1 VHWRYYHVGT
11 LNGGDDGKTH
21 HVNRNRGLS
30 LMATSITVMPAEKGT
45 AKVTVASFK
54 DESGTAVTP
63 IAITWTLTD
72 RLGNVIN
79 SRSAVSVTPATSVSF
94 LLTGNDL
101 AIGINGK
108 QRVITIAA
116 TYNSTLGSGLVARA
130 QAYFTIEDMVA
141 LS

>member
-1 VHWRYYHVGT
+1 MT
-11 LNGGDDGKTH
+11 T
-21 HVNRNRGLS
+21 
-30 LMATSITVMPAEKGT
+30 TITVMPAEKAT
-45 AKVTVASFK
+45 AKVTVSSFT
-54 DESGTAVTP
+54 DESDTAVTP
-63 IAITWTLTD
+63 TAITWTLTD

-79 SRSAVSVTPATSVSF
+79 NRSAVSVTPASSVSF

-101 AIGINGK
+101 AIGDNGK

-116 TYNSTLGSGLVARA
+116 TYNSTLGNGLIARA

>member
-1 VHWRYYHVGT
+1 
-11 LNGGDDGKTH
+11 
-21 HVNRNRGLS
+21 
-30 LMATSITVMPAEKGT
+30 MATNITVMPAEKGT

-63 IAITWTLTD
+63 SAVTWTLTD

-101 AIGINGK
+101 AIGDNGR
-108 QRVITIAA
+108 QRTITINA
-116 TYNSTLGSGLVARA
+116 TYSSSLGSGLTARA
-130 QAYFTIEDMVA
+130 QAHFTIEDMVA
-141 LS
+141 VS